1 MILTIRVIDAHA
13 ICNDGCCKCRKKN
26 IYIGIGMPGIIS
38 TRVILIAA
46 VVVVVL
52 VAVLVTVYMA
62 RRRPETFVT
71 EYPTTVPGITTKIVG
86 HNVEVEFIVD
96 SKIFTGTIQRPVMRM
111 TGYNLD
117 VGTSVNVK
125 IMKQDGT
132 SPAYK
137 VLSIEPKYPV
147 FVTGTIVSINDTGEY
162 KEDPAVT
169 IKYAPPDDEKT
180 RSMILNKSM
189 VEKLSEMKAKV
200 GEEIP
205 LLLFCATNIDRH
217 VDDDGN
223 PKSPKSPSTI
233 SPGLCMGAIPF
244 SFRGYG

>member
-1 MILTIRVIDAHA
+1 MAT
-13 ICNDGCCKCRKKN
+13 
-26 IYIGIGMPGIIS
+26 
-38 TRVILIAA
+38 
-46 VVVVVL
+46 VVVVL

-62 RRRPETFVT
+62 RRRPETFVI
-71 EYPTTVPGITTKIVG
+71 EYPRTVPGITTKIVG

-96 SKIFTGTIQRPVMRM
+96 NKIFTGTIRRPVMRM
-111 TGYNLD
+111 AGQPLD

-125 IMKQDGT
+125 IVKQDGT
-132 SPAYK
+132 SPTYK

-147 FVTGTIVSINDTGEY
+147 FVTGTIVSINNTGKY

-169 IKYAPPDDEKT
+169 IKFAPPDDGKM
-180 RSMILNKSM
+180 RSTVFNKSI
-189 VEKLSEMKAKV
+189 VEKLSEMNAKV

-217 VDDDGN
+217 ADN
-223 PKSPKSPSTI
+223 PSTI
-233 SPGLCMGAIPF
+233 TPGLCMPPIPF